1 MATSVEEPKK
11 LKLYSYWR
19 SSCSCRVRIGLNLK
33 GLDYEYKAVNL
44 LKGEQFSPEFLK
56 LNPIGYVPVLEDD
69 GIKIADSFAILLY
82 LEEKYPQH
90 PLLPCDLQKRA
101 INYQAANIVSSSIQP
116 LQNLAILKYIGEKV
130 SPDEKLPWVQHHIG
144 NGFAALEKLLKDYAG
159 KYATGDEVFLADLF
173 IAPQIH
179 GAIKRFS
186 LDMTKYPLLSR
197 LNEAYEELPAFKDAM
212 PENQPDTPAE
222 ERGIKGLVHVV
233 VIQKQNRRTRLVGLH
248 NLVFYYFCI
257 NRNTESSG
265 GGNKEDPIPNQNS
278 KKLKLYSYWRSSC
291 SWRVAIAL
299 NFKGLEYEN
308 ISVDLPKG
316 EQFTPEFLK
325 LNPLGCVP
333 VLVDED
339 IVVSESLAI
348 LMASLSISPLNFYL
362 EEKYHQHPL
371 LPNDIERRTVNY
383 QKYIEE
389 KISPDEKLPWAQ
401 HQIGKGFTGIDLRS
415 VLLQDT
421 KLSSILDISDCV
433 SIAAALEKLLR
444 NYAGKYATGEEIF
457 LADVFLAPQIRNAI
471 KRFSVDMTEF
481 PLLSRL
487 NEAYKELPA
496 FQEAMLD

>member
-144 NGFAALEKLLKDYAG
+144 NGFGALEKLLKDYAG

-222 ERGIKGLVHVV
+222 ERGVSDGSEL
-233 VIQKQNRRTRLVGLH
+233 RGRLVFLRGH
-248 NLVFYYFCI
+248 SEK
-257 NRNTESSG
+257 RSTESSG
-265 GGNKEDPIPNQNS
+265 GGNKEDPIPIPIPNQNS

-299 NFKGLEYEN
+299 NFKGLEYEY

-325 LNPLGCVP
+325 LNPMGCVP

-362 EEKYHQHPL
+362 EEKYPQHPL

-389 KISPDEKLPWAQ
+389 KIGPDEKLPWAQ
-401 HQIGKGFTGIDLRS
+401 HQIGKGFT
-415 VLLQDT
+415 
-421 KLSSILDISDCV
+421 DISDCV